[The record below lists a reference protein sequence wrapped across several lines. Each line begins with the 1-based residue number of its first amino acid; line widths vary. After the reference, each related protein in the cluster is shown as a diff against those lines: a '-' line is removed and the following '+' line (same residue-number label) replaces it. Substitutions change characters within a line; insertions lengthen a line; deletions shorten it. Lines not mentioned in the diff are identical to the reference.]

1 MGYVRSRSREIRVL
15 HLSSLHRAVATTQ
28 YALSAM
34 LVLVILQI
42 VFTARYQLLVLT
54 TVVGVSYLLAT
65 ILMGL
70 LAKRFLLWHRTNKNF
85 IVLLYGLASAS
96 IAVNTLSTFSYL
108 TIILSEQPAYV
119 LQHTGFVSPYFVISL
134 TTAAISNTYTISS
147 ILSFMLSWAATS
159 LLIRQYYPKIS
170 HVKFWMILLIPL
182 AYFLFQFQPLF
193 LNLFS
198 GLLASNPVLFSI
210 LYTLIFTASK
220 PVGGIIFASVFLNMA
235 RSISHKRNIK
245 NYLIMSALGFIL
257 LFVSNQAVV
266 LASALYPPF
275 GLAAVSFVGLS
286 AYLIL
291 VGIYSSAVSVAHDS
305 ELRKLVRTKVKE
317 EFDLLRNIG
326 TKYWLRRLP
335 QRCLKA

>member
-1 MGYVRSRSREIRVL
+1 M
-15 HLSSLHRAVATTQ
+15 
-28 YALSAM
+28 
-34 LVLVILQI
+34 
-42 VFTARYQLLVLT
+42 
-54 TVVGVSYLLAT
+54 
-65 ILMGL
+65 
-70 LAKRFLLWHRTNKNF
+70 
-85 IVLLYGLASAS
+85 
-96 IAVNTLSTFSYL
+96 
-108 TIILSEQPAYV
+108 
-119 LQHTGFVSPYFVISL
+119 QHTGFVSPFFMIGL
-134 TTAAISNTYTISS
+134 TTAVISYMYTISS
-147 ILSFMLSWAATS
+147 IVSFMLSWAATS

-182 AYFLFQFQPLF
+182 GYFLFQFQPLF

-198 GLLASNPVLFSI
+198 GLIASKPVLFSI

-266 LASALYPPF
+266 LASAPYPPF

-291 VGIYSSAVSVAHDS
+291 VGIYSSAISVAHDS

-326 TKYWLRRLP
+326 TSQLEEDIQQKVTEVTTKMSQSIILQTGIEPTLVDEDIKEYCKEVLQEIR
-335 QRCLKA
+335 KK